1 MTVKIID
8 SKLAIQAFSRLNSLL
23 KKPVKL
29 ILGGGTAMI
38 MAHQFPLSTSDVDAV
53 SKNSSLLEIEN
64 EVKQVGAELNLPA
77 DWLNP
82 HFSSFMFVL
91 PDDFETRLIQVF
103 NENFLSVYALGKED
117 MILMK
122 CFAHR
127 AKDIG
132 HTKFLLQKTSNIKI
146 VENQIELLKKK
157 KIPGSTEAFDFLD
170 KILEELSDEK
180 S

>member
-1 MTVKIID
+1 MTIKIID
-8 SKLAIQAFSRLNSLL
+8 LKLATQAFSRLDSLL

-38 MAHQFPLSTSDVDAV
+38 MGHQFPLSTSDVDAV

-64 EVKQVGAELNLPA
+64 EIKQVGAELNLPA

-91 PDDFETRLIQVF
+91 PHDFETRLINVF
-103 NENFLSVYALGKED
+103 DKKFLSVFSLGSED

-132 HTKFLLQKTSNIKI
+132 HTKFLLKKNANLKI
-146 VENQIELLKKK
+146 VENQIELLKQK
-157 KIPGSTEAFDFLD
+157 KIVGAKEAFDFLD
-170 KILEELSDEK
+170 GILEEISDEK

>member
-1 MTVKIID
+1 MTAKIID
-8 SKLAIQAFSRLNSLL
+8 SKLAIQAFNRLNSLL

-64 EVKQVGAELNLPA
+64 EIKQVGAELNLPA

-103 NENFLSVYALGKED
+103 SEKFLSVYALGKED

-127 AKDIG
+127 VKDIG
-132 HTKFLLQKTSNIKI
+132 HTKFLLQKTANIKL
-146 VENQIELLKKK
+146 VENQIELLKQK
-157 KIPGSTEAFDFLD
+157 KIPGSSEAFDFLD
-170 KILEELSDEK
+170 QILEEISDEE

>member
-1 MTVKIID
+1 MSIKIID
-8 SKLAIQAFSRLNSLL
+8 LKLATEAFSRLDELL

-64 EVKQVGAELNLPA
+64 EIKQVGSELNLPA

-91 PDDFETRLIQVF
+91 PNDFESRLVKVF
-103 NENFLSVYALGKED
+103 DKKFLSVFALGIED
-117 MILMK
+117 MLLMK

-132 HTKFLLQKTSNIKI
+132 HTKFLLKKNINLKI
-146 VENQIELLKKK
+146 VENQIDLLKQK
-157 KIPGSTEAFDFLD
+157 KITGSVQAFDFLD
-170 KILEELSDEK
+170 GILEELADEK